1 MRISKQFIVRKIADD
16 FVILPTGTSV
26 LQFQGL
32 ITVNEVGAF
41 LWECL
46 QQNDFSAEELAQR
59 LCEEYAVEPQT
70 AHADVEE
77 FLEQIAD
84 RGILIGD

>member
-59 LCEEYAVEPQT
+59 LCEEYAVEPQI